1 MKGRGDRKALC
12 GGQDTL
18 KTLSVLTGEHDTV
31 AWPWAEIRTITF
43 PVIPHYSA
51 VKKYLSCQ
59 LENVSMKWTCGRHF
73 ISFFLLFRLGR
84 VLISWWDTMAW
95 TRHIN
100 QTFSGYNW
108 NFYLGKN
115 WIVFNPITSWF
126 TGVLVTC
133 RTLQYKM
140 ATDTIK
146 ESFRRK
152 KLFREINSRHKT
164 FLLLKE
170 SLSWSN

>member
-1 MKGRGDRKALC
+1 MWWTGHS
-12 GGQDTL
+12 QDTL
-18 KTLSVLTGEHDTV
+18 SSDGRPRRGVTMGRDPDNNIPRHPTLLG
-31 AWPWAEIRTITF
+31 
-43 PVIPHYSA
+43 

-59 LENVSMKWTCGRHF
+59 LENVSMKWTCGRNF

-108 NFYLGKN
+108 NFYLGKK

-146 ESFRRK
+146 GFFGRK
-152 KLFREINSRHKT
+152 KLFS
-164 FLLLKE
+164 
-170 SLSWSN
+170 